1 MASDLHRVME
11 SLKDLRFMSAGG
23 VTSPHKMLFL
33 VALARLYEKNPQRE
47 NRFPLNDEIEELFR
61 DVCSEL
67 CPASRSGSILIEF
80 PFYHLTS
87 DGIWSL
93 TIRPDKEDLFRE
105 YETSY
110 HRRLTRR
117 RLQETTEFG
126 RLSPEFDRCFR
137 SAHDRHTVTQLL
149 TDAITGKLNRRD
161 HQSKRSGQGTMG
173 DYVTETRMRFAS
185 LNFSAIQEGAGNP
198 FVGYLNSLQRLSA
211 GNENALAEFQA
222 CSEFFPM
229 IQVPHPLT
237 SVILDELRRADG
249 RQVILTGHAGDGKST
264 IALAVYRCLAGHAEG
279 VPLAR
284 QPLPRE
290 NLPGGISILKDLSER
305 RKDQDAALMQEL
317 LGHSRRFLIVSNT
330 GALLDF
336 FQGQRDVH
344 GISPVKME
352 SDVLTAIGAD
362 NGEAALTVGD
372 TRFLVINLARVDN
385 LTIARQIFARMIDPE
400 RWAICADRPCRADCP
415 ICLNVDLINHRRE
428 TILDRLFLAYR
439 RMYEYG
445 TRLTLR
451 QITEHLAYLVT
462 SGLEEADIAEM
473 HSRGAQPLKS
483 EFMFFNRFFGD
494 NGKTDHAAAL
504 QMRAVQ
510 EIRRQGFGERPCP
523 TWERKLW
530 LKLREGNFRLGV
542 EDCDAE
548 FELLR
553 AHGAGPG
560 NDSGPGMT
568 PDQSR
573 EQVRRMLF
581 FLYDFAE
588 VSTSFLKQYLNS
600 PTILRWQDWQQ
611 TDAQLEMTE
620 KNVLEQRVYHVLQEH
635 FTGVRLPEG
644 SRGHDRR
651 LYITLSRGKNDIRQS
666 AQVVV
671 AQVDWSNETTLDLV
685 SRTNVAGGKRTDLEL
700 LGRGRIKDARL
711 VMTLPFLDYV
721 LMRHFGE
728 VGETLQ
734 AAYVERLERFKAQI
748 QDLATESPARVML
761 VRLKT
766 DHTFR
771 RQQYT
776 IREGRL
782 EVTDVL

>member
-1 MASDLHRVME
+1 MSLPDLLQE
-11 SLKDLRFMSAGG
+11 ISGLSAPGRG
-23 VTSPHKMLFL
+23 FKPHKYVLLLAVLELNKKQLLSNGRVYYNDALKVEFRRLLSMHGGDADRDRPYTPFFHLRSTSFWRL
-33 VALARLYEKNPQRE
+33 VPAAGKEADLDQAESIGGPGLLTELVQYAVLGPKLVSALADQQQCA
-47 NRFPLNDEIEELFR
+47 EIERAVLQCLAAGADAR
-61 DVCSEL
+61 SMSGISEGRPL
-67 CPASRSGSILIEF
+67 RQVLRRLD
-80 PFYHLTS
+80 LTS
-87 DGIWSL
+87 
-93 TIRPDKEDLFRE
+93 
-105 YETSY
+105 
-110 HRRLTRR
+110 
-117 RLQETTEFG
+117 
-126 RLSPEFDRCFR
+126 
-137 SAHDRHTVTQLL
+137 TQ
-149 TDAITGKLNRRD
+149 TGD
-161 HQSKRSGQGTMG
+161 
-173 DYVTETRMRFAS
+173 
-185 LNFSAIQEGAGNP
+185 GNP
-198 FVGYLNSLQRLSA
+198 FVAYLNSLQRLSA

-222 CSEFFPM
+222 CSKFFPR

-237 SVILDELRRADG
+237 RVILDELRQSNG

-264 IALAVYRCLAGHAEG
+264 IALAVYRHLAGIAEG
-279 VPLAR
+279 MPLAK
-284 QPLPRE
+284 QPQPRE
-290 NLPGGISILKDLSER
+290 DLPGNVSILKDLSER
-305 RKDQDAALMQEL
+305 RKDQDTALMREIL
-317 LGHSRRFLIVSNT
+317 SGRRRFLIVSNT

-336 FQGQRDVH
+336 FQEQRAVH
-344 GISPVKME
+344 GVSPVKME

-362 NGEAALTVGD
+362 KGEADLAVG
-372 TRFLVINLARVDN
+372 TARFLVINLARIDN
-385 LTIARQIFARMIDPE
+385 LDIARRIFERMIAPE
-400 RWAICADRPCRADCP
+400 HWAGCADRPCRANCP

-428 TILDRLFLAYR
+428 TILNRLFLAYR

-462 SGLEEADIAEM
+462 SGLEEADIADM
-473 HSRGAQPLKS
+473 RARGLTPLKA

-530 LKLREGNFRLGV
+530 LKLRDRNFRLEV

-553 AHGAGPG
+553 EHGSGPG
-560 NDSGPGMT
+560 NDNRPGMT
-568 PDQSR
+568 PDQAR

-581 FLYDFAE
+581 FLYAFTKDN
-588 VSTSFLKQYLNS
+588 TSFLKQFLNS
-600 PTILRWQDWQQ
+600 PTILRWQQWQR
-611 TDAQLEMTE
+611 DGAHLEMTE

-671 AQVDWSNETTLDLV
+671 AQVDWSNETALELV
-685 SRTNVAGGKRTDLEL
+685 QRTNVAGIARTDLEL
-700 LGRGRIKDARL
+700 QGRGRIKDARL
-711 VMTLPFLDYV
+711 ALTLPFLDYV

-728 VGETLQ
+728 VGEMLQ

-748 QDLATESPARVML
+748 QDLATESPAHVML

-776 IREGRL
+776 VREGRL